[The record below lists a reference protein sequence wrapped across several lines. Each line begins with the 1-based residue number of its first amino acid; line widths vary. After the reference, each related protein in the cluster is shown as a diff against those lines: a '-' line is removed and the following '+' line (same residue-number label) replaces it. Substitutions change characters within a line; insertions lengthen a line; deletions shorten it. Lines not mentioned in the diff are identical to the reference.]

1 MRSLG
6 LALLALAV
14 SASPASAAVI
24 ELGDHFCGCD
34 GSSGESDT
42 VGIVVRANPGETNLM
57 TVRRVPRGIV
67 IEDAGAPLTGRCRPS
82 WSGGR
87 FCGGEYDG
95 VDMFLGD
102 GDDSL
107 DHSTAGGSVEAGPG
121 DDDIRVTNAIYLLTG
136 GPGADRMDATGAM
149 TATVSYFDHAE
160 GVTVRLNGLADD
172 GAPGEGDNVL
182 GAVTG
187 MRGGAGNDRLEA
199 GASGSGLFGE
209 GGADV
214 LVGSPER
221 DTLDGGDGDDQL
233 FAGDGDDYMG
243 GRAGADV
250 LSGGP
255 GIDEVAY
262 GGREPLRL
270 SIGDGA
276 NDGVAGEGDDI
287 REDIENLAGGG
298 GDDLLVGDADANRLI
313 AYSGRDVLRGGA
325 GPDHLIGW
333 NDSDELDPGLG
344 RDRVEAGSRDHPLLA
359 DGEADRL
366 NCHARAPL
374 IEADAIDTLHT
385 CAPRVTLR
393 PRAPVRAGRRLP
405 LTVRCPADSAIDC
418 EGYVV
423 MHLRSGLWVSRRF
436 YLAPI
441 EPGSQ
446 VVVRPLLK
454 AGIRLGACIS
464 ATAVIRRDERPD
476 SFTVVGRPLGCL
488 PR

>member
-24 ELGDHFCGCD
+24 EIEDHFCGCD

-42 VGIVVRANPGETNLM
+42 RGIVVRANPGETNLM

-82 WSGGR
+82 RSGGR

-95 VDMFLGD
+95 VDVLLGD
-102 GDDSL
+102 GDDRLAHGS
-107 DHSTAGGSVEAGPG
+107 AGGAVEGGAG
-121 DDDIRVTNAIYLLTG
+121 DDDIRVTNAIYLITG
-136 GPGADRMDATGAM
+136 GPGADRMDATGAL
-149 TATVSYFDHAE
+149 TATVSYFDHSE

-182 GAVTG
+182 GPVTG

-199 GASGSGLFGE
+199 GAPGSGLFGE
-209 GGADV
+209 GGEDV

-221 DTLDGGDGDDQL
+221 DTLHGGDGNDELQ
-233 FAGDGDDYMG
+233 AADGDDYLHG
-243 GRAGADV
+243 GAGDDV
-250 LSGGP
+250 LGGGP
-255 GIDEVAY
+255 GIDEVTY
-262 GGREPLRL
+262 GGREPVQL

-276 NDGVAGEGDDI
+276 NDGAEGELDDI
-287 REDIENLAGGG
+287 RGDVENLSGGS
-298 GDDLLVGDADANRLI
+298 GDDVMAGDVNANRLI
-313 AYSGRDVLRGGA
+313 GYGGRDILHGAA

-333 NDSDELDPGLG
+333 NDGDELDPGLG

-374 IEADAIDTLHT
+374 IEADAIDSLHT

-441 EPGSQ
+441 EPGTR

-454 AGIRLGACIS
+454 AGTRPGECIY
-464 ATAVIRRDERPD
+464 ATAVTRRDERPD
-476 SFTVVGRPLGCL
+476 SFTVVRRPLGCL